1 MAIIDNEIL
10 DKMNYFTT
18 GDAATFFG
26 EANVNVYLDRYTKGW
41 SIIRIKRWL
50 YVTQRRV
57 DYIKKLN
64 KRTSYLQYL
73 ATNVLLTP
81 SYLSTVYVLFLNNIL
96 TENVYTMTLVT
107 SKKTTTL
114 SNSFQRCVYQNI
126 HDDLFW
132 WYEIK
137 KNGDFVYFQAYPEKA
152 LLDWLWLKKDLVL
165 SLDYFKELRIRIE
178 LINFTRLKQ
187 FVKKYNKRKID
198 TAFILLQQLRWL

>member
-1 MAIIDNEIL
+1 MGVIINEII
-10 DKMNYFTT
+10 DKMNYFATSDATT
-18 GDAATFFG
+18 FIG
-26 EANVNVYLDRYTKGW
+26 ETNVNVYLDRYVKNG

-50 YVTQRRV
+50 YITKHRV
-57 DYIKKLN
+57 EYIKKLN
-64 KRTSYLQYL
+64 KRTPYLQYL
-73 ATNVLLTP
+73 ATNILLSP

-107 SKKTTTL
+107 TKKTTTI
-114 SNSFQRCVYQNI
+114 SNPFQRCVYQNI
-126 HDDLFW
+126 HEDLFW
-132 WYEIK
+132 GYEIK
-137 KNGDFVYFQAYPEKA
+137 KNGDFVYFQAYSEKA

-198 TAFILLQQLRWL
+198 AAFILLQQLRWL